1 MAIRSM
7 LLPAVTLALPFLVNA
22 CGNEPTSPL
31 NRTRGPHASA
41 SVFGPGPAPLK
52 LYPVAGNFTP
62 PDFKF
67 TGNATY
73 SQAQWTNKVWL
84 DGKFSVL
91 LEKSLDFASCYTP
104 EPENGCAAFAAA
116 IVNGVEGMTITQL
129 GTIGFS
135 VSGGTCGAGAPRF
148 NLYYDTNSDGEADGV
163 AFYGCGNHV
172 SGTPGT
178 GWTSMSA
185 SSATPD
191 FCYSFPAGACTL
203 TVASTVVQLS
213 VLVDEM
219 GTWYIDR
226 VGAAGYITGEPN
238 GS

>member
-7 LLPAVTLALPFLVNA
+7 LLPAATLALPFLVNA
-22 CGNEPTSPL
+22 CGNEPTSAST
-31 NRTRGPHASA
+31 RIRGPEA

-52 LYPVAGNFTP
+52 LQPVAGNFAP
-62 PDFKF
+62 PDFRF

-73 SQAQWTNKVWL
+73 AQAQWTNKVAL

-91 LEKSLDFASCYTP
+91 LEKSVDFSPCTTTLD
-104 EPENGCAAFAAA
+104 NGCAAFAAA
-116 IVNGVEGMTITQL
+116 IVNGVEGMTIDDL

-135 VSGGTCGAGAPRF
+135 VNGTCGAGSPRF
-148 NLYYDTNSDGEADGV
+148 NLYYDTNGDGQPDGV
-163 AFYGCGNHV
+163 AFYGCSAHV
-172 SGTPGT
+172 SGTPALD
-178 GWTSMSA
+178 WTSMST
-185 SSATPD
+185 SSAAPD
-191 FCYSFPAGACTL
+191 FCYSFADQTICTL
-203 TVASTVVQLS
+203 TADATVVQLS

-226 VGAAGYITGEPN
+226 VMAAGNTTGEPN